1 MNFSENGP
9 VPFATADPHYF
20 HSQINKYC
28 KRPFRDE
35 KHMRNTLIENYN
47 KVVPTDGVCFFIGD
61 MAMIGTSQ
69 WEKMRGLLNKLNGTK
84 HLILGNHDEIKPFR
98 YIDCGFQS
106 VHTSLQLTICIDGVD
121 IEFVLNHDPC
131 VWDLVPDDYILICGH
146 IHNLFKILPYKNTI
160 NVGVDVWGYT
170 PVSLI
175 QAWKHMKR
183 MQDCVLRPVDIP
195 VPIIS
200 DEEPYTGA
208 KEKLDGLHWKLEGD
222 GRFSKWAREDS
233 PIKPFTETE

>member
-1 MNFSENGP
+1 MNFTDNGIT
-9 VPFATADPHYF
+9 PFATADPHYF

-28 KRPFRDE
+28 KRPFESE

-98 YIDCGFQS
+98 YVDCGFQS
-106 VHTSLQLTICIDGVD
+106 IHTSLQLTIQISG
-121 IEFVLNHDPC
+121 IEMKFVLCHDPC
-131 VWDLVPDDYILICGH
+131 VWDLVPDDHILICGH
-146 IHNLFKILPYKNTI
+146 IHNLFKILPDKNTI
-160 NVGVDVWGYT
+160 NVGVDVWDYT

-175 QAWKHMKR
+175 EAWKYMKR
-183 MQDCVLRPVDIP
+183 MQDYGLGQAHL
-195 VPIIS
+195 PITEK
-200 DEEPYTGA
+200 DEHSPYYI
-208 KEKLDGLHWKLEGD
+208 H
-222 GRFSKWAREDS
+222 SS
-233 PIKPFTETE
+233 M